1 MAGKALL
8 EDNAKNGHMV
18 LKPRSSQDLSYVP
31 DDDVAKLT
39 VRKSRSL
46 GNLRNKNREMS
57 PEEEGFL
64 IGRSGKSNV
73 SLDSDSV
80 KRSSHSHIRMTQVA
94 PSHSTIVTSP
104 KDDKDWKVSIAGF
117 TSKKHGKSEEY
128 RKMPRRLKSYYKA
141 QDELIQAYEAIQ
153 MEETDVM
160 EEQNDEE
167 GDRKVE
173 ILAKITFGINFSL
186 LVAKAVAVA
195 LSSSI
200 SIISSL
206 VDSAVDLISGIVIW
220 YTSSAMK
227 KRNLYLYPVGRS
239 RLEPTA
245 IVILSVIM
253 SIASFQL
260 VVESIQKIAAF
271 ASNATNEESFPIV
284 ELPTILISVFTIVTK
299 FILVIVCKCFGRG
312 SPSIN
317 ALAQDHRNDVLSNIV
332 AIVCGYLGSKQF
344 VETTKE
350 RGVTFIDPIGAILIS
365 LYILFNWWRTGY
377 EQIKL
382 LTGYTAKPEFLSK
395 ITWICLNHHPQIIEI
410 DTVRAFHFGNNFL
423 VEVDIVLPKDMSL
436 KESHDIGESLQQK
449 IEKFPTVERAF
460 VHLDYETTHHPN
472 EEHKRV

>member
-1 MAGKALL
+1 MAEKALL
-8 EDNAKNGHMV
+8 NVKDPKNGHMV
-18 LKPRSSQDLSYVP
+18 LKPRSSQDLSCLPGDNV
-31 DDDVAKLT
+31 DLAT

-46 GNLRNKNREMS
+46 GNLRHKGQEMS
-57 PEEEGFL
+57 SEEESFL

-73 SLDSDSV
+73 SLDSDTA

-94 PSHSTIVTSP
+94 PSHSTIANSP
-104 KDDKDWKVSIAGF
+104 NDENWKVSIAGF
-117 TSKKHGKSEEY
+117 SSKKHGKSDEY

-153 MEETDVM
+153 LEEADVM
-160 EEQNDEE
+160 EEQNSDED
-167 GDRKVE
+167 DRRVE
-173 ILAKITFGINFSL
+173 ILAKVTFGINFLL

-206 VDSAVDLISGIVIW
+206 VDSAVDLLSGIVIW

-227 KRNLYLYPVGRS
+227 KKNLYLYPVGRS

-245 IVILSVIM
+245 IVILSVVM

-260 VVESIQKIAAF
+260 VVESIQKIVAF
-271 ASNATNEESFPIV
+271 ASNEGSIPKV
-284 ELPTILISVFTIVTK
+284 ELPTILISSATIVTK

-312 SPSIN
+312 SSSIN

-332 AIVCGYLGSKQF
+332 AIVCGYLGSQHF

-350 RGVTFIDPIGAILIS
+350 RGVTFIDPIGAIAIS

-423 VEVDIVLPKDMSL
+423 VEVDIVLPKEMSL

-460 VHLDYETTHHPN
+460 VHLDYETTHHPD
-472 EEHKRV
+472 EEHKRI